1 MISGIC
7 RFIILQYLTLPWQRI
22 LVEIAKLYF
31 LKLTHLQMTILRIN
45 SLKFDKSW
53 LLDVGMC
60 TYDVLVLL
68 AQPFGIEL
76 SIYLVLRKLTVII
89 VWANT
94 FTF

>member
-1 MISGIC
+1 
-7 RFIILQYLTLPWQRI
+7 
-22 LVEIAKLYF
+22 
-31 LKLTHLQMTILRIN
+31 MTILRIN
-45 SLKFDKSW
+45 SLKFDKSL

-89 VWANT
+89 VWTNT